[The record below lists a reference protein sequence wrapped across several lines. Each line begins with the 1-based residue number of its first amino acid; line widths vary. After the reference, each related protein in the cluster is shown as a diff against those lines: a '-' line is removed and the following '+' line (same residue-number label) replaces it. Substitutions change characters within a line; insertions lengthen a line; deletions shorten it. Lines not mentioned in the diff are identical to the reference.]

1 MYFYKLKSH
10 QDSLLVDHLKF
21 VGDRGAIL
29 IENKSIN
36 FKYSKG
42 QLQHTAKVIGY
53 CHDLGKGTK
62 YFQDYLL
69 GKNSVKDKLK
79 AHAFLSSLICFYN
92 VKEIN
97 EELAIISYL
106 CVKHHHG
113 NLKNFAN
120 GRKACGGYIKTATRA
135 ANSFR
140 LYTPIILENRKI
152 SSRIIS

>member
-92 VKEIN
+92 VKEKKPQTSKKCQN
-97 EELAIISYL
+97 RYIIQ
-106 CVKHHHG
+106 
-113 NLKNFAN
+113 
-120 GRKACGGYIKTATRA
+120 R
-135 ANSFR
+135 SFR
-140 LYTPIILENRKI
+140 SGNNTKRKQRTACKSSGSSIYTKNKLL
-152 SSRIIS
+152 